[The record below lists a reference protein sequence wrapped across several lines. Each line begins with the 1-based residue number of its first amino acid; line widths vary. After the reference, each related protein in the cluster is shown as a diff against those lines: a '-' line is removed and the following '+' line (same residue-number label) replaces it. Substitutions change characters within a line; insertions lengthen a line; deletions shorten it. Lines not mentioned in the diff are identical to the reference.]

1 MKKKYIVEII
11 CSLIAATGACIAG
24 GYAGVKIE
32 RSNHENIQA
41 KYIQSQTTNINGN
54 NNTVKINDVD
64 DLLSEYKEL
73 YDENKALRKQNR
85 KNINELTESD
95 AEIDNL
101 KSQLED
107 TPIVELSDLSLR
119 VNGNSIPI
127 NSTNAK
133 VKINGREYFSREVAE
148 NLIDE
153 NQSIKVKNDTLY
165 IGKIIAEQAN
175 LFDQWT
181 NYSYDCHFAT
191 VKDSYGNTY
200 ANALYAYPDTEVTYS
215 LENKY
220 DNLKLVLAAF
230 EGGSPDAIGV
240 ITIKCDG
247 EVIYTSPEISILT
260 KPFHIDI
267 PIKACSLLTV
277 TGGGSYG
284 FKTIISDAIVYN

>member
-148 NLIDE
+148 NLM
-153 NQSIKVKNDTLY
+153 IK
-165 IGKIIAEQAN
+165 
-175 LFDQWT
+175 
-181 NYSYDCHFAT
+181 
-191 VKDSYGNTY
+191 
-200 ANALYAYPDTEVTYS
+200 
-215 LENKY
+215 NK
-220 DNLKLVLAAF
+220 V
-230 EGGSPDAIGV
+230 
-240 ITIKCDG
+240 
-247 EVIYTSPEISILT
+247 
-260 KPFHIDI
+260 
-267 PIKACSLLTV
+267 
-277 TGGGSYG
+277 
-284 FKTIISDAIVYN
+284 